1 MTEKNITLHGKQYPV
16 IFDLQ
21 TIMNFEE
28 ITGHSIFG
36 DNLSTMKSRIA
47 IIMSAVL
54 SADEKTDITIEA
66 IVGDK
71 DWQTAKD
78 IIAAYVTIDALATEF
93 FKIPDIEKQADE
105 AEQPETTDEEKEDG
119 AKN

>member
-1 MTEKNITLHGKQYPV
+1 MTEKTITLHGKQYPV
-16 IFDLQ
+16 CFDLQ

-28 ITGHSIFG
+28 ITGHSIIG

-54 SADEKTDITIEA
+54 SANPDTDLTIETV
-66 IVGDK
+66 VGGK

-78 IIAAYVTIDALATEF
+78 IIAAYVIIDALAADF

-105 AEQPETTDEEKEDG
+105 AEQPETTDEEKEEG

>member
-1 MTEKNITLHGKQYPV
+1 MTEKEITLHDKEYPV
-16 IFDLQ
+16 CFDLQ

-36 DNLSTMKSRIA
+36 DDLSTMKSRIV

-54 SADEKTDITIEA
+54 SANPDTDLTIEA
-66 IVGDK
+66 IMGDK

-78 IIAAYVTIDALATEF
+78 IIAAYVIIDALAADF
-93 FKIPDIEKQADE
+93 FKIPDIEKQ
-105 AEQPETTDEEKEDG
+105 PEITDDEKEDG
-119 AKN
+119 SKN